1 MEVVVTNNLLF
12 DVGLLTIGFSSLQH
26 RLTIHFQCAPD
37 ARLTFDLI
45 AFLVPSLSLKVNEHL
60 RDILVEEQKL
70 REASLQESN
79 ATALKVRT
87 HA

>member
-1 MEVVVTNNLLF
+1 MTNFYLMWAFLLS
-12 DVGLLTIGFSSLQH
+12 LPGFSSLQH

-45 AFLVPSLSLKVNEHL
+45 ASLVLSLKVNEHL

-79 ATALKVRT
+79 ATALKVRM

>member
-1 MEVVVTNNLLF
+1 MTNNLLF
-12 DVGLLTIGFSSLQH
+12 DVCLLTITAGFSSLQH

-37 ARLTFDLI
+37 ARLTFDLV